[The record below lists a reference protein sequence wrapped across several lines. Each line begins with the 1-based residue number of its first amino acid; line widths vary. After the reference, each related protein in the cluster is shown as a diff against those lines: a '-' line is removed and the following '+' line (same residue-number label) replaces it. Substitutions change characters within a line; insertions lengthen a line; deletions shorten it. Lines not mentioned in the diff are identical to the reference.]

1 MAISLTI
8 TDPTVTRTYDVW
20 EIPLVSDPLHIGKM
34 VETVDG
40 NVSDYYKARKQKI
53 TLSLGYMT
61 AGEYS
66 VLKGFIDRQWENRRY
81 PTITIS
87 GAANLQV
94 TNMVARMELNAQNVI
109 DNCGTVEG
117 VQVSFRE
124 SRQL

>member
-1 MAISLTI
+1 MAITLTI
-8 TDPTVTRTYDVW
+8 TDPSITQTYEVW
-20 EIPLVSDPLHIGKM
+20 ATPLISSPDHIGQI

-40 NVSDYYKARKQKI
+40 NVSDYYKARKHKI

-81 PTITIS
+81 PTITIT
-87 GAANLQV
+87 GAANLQI
-94 TNMVARMELNAQNVI
+94 TDMVARMELNSQNVI

-124 SRQL
+124 SKQL

>member
-1 MAISLTI
+1 MAITLTI

-20 EIPLVSDPLHIGKM
+20 AIPLVSSPDHIGQM

>member
-1 MAISLTI
+1 MAITLTI
-8 TDPTVTRTYDVW
+8 TDASVTRTYDVW
-20 EIPLVSDPLHIGKM
+20 ATPLISSPDHIGQM

-40 NVSDYYKARKQKI
+40 NVSDYYRARKQKI

-66 VLKGFIDRQWENRRY
+66 VLKGFVERQWENKCY
-81 PTITIS
+81 PVITIS
-87 GAANLQV
+87 GASNLAI
-94 TNMVARMELNAQNVI
+94 TNMVARMELNSQNVI

-117 VQVSFRE
+117 VQVTFRE

>member
-1 MAISLTI
+1 MAITLTI
-8 TDPTVTRTYDVW
+8 TDPSITQTYEVW
-20 EIPLVSDPLHIGKM
+20 ATPLISSPDHIGQM
-34 VETVDG
+34 VEMVDG
-40 NVSDYYKARKQKI
+40 NVSDYYKARKHKI

-81 PTITIS
+81 PTITIT
-87 GAANLQV
+87 GAANLQI
-94 TNMVARMELNAQNVI
+94 TDMVARMELNSQNVI

-124 SRQL
+124 SKQL

>member
-1 MAISLTI
+1 MAITVTI
-8 TDPTVTRTYDVW
+8 TDQTVTRTYDVW
-20 EIPLVSDPLHIGKM
+20 AIPLISSPDHIGQM

-40 NVSDYYKARKQKI
+40 NVSDYYQARKQKI

-66 VLKGFIDRQWENRRY
+66 VLKGFVDRQWENRKY
-81 PTITIS
+81 PVVTIS
-87 GAANLQV
+87 GATNLPI
-94 TNMVARMELNAQNVI
+94 TNMTARMELDSQNVI

-124 SRQL
+124 SKQL

>member
-1 MAISLTI
+1 MAITLTI
-8 TDPTVTRTYDVW
+8 TDPSITQTYEVW
-20 EIPLVSDPLHIGKM
+20 ATPLISSPDHIGQM

-40 NVSDYYKARKQKI
+40 NVSDYYKARKHKI

-81 PTITIS
+81 PTITIT
-87 GAANLQV
+87 GAANLQI
-94 TNMVARMELNAQNVI
+94 TDMVARMELNSQNVI

-124 SRQL
+124 SKQL

>member
-1 MAISLTI
+1 MAITVTI
-8 TDPTVTRTYDVW
+8 TDQTVTRTYDVW
-20 EIPLVSDPLHIGKM
+20 AIPLISNPDHIGQM

-81 PTITIS
+81 PTITIT
-87 GAANLQV
+87 GAANLQI
-94 TNMVARMELNAQNVI
+94 TDMVARMELNSQNVI

-124 SRQL
+124 SKQL

>member
-1 MAISLTI
+1 MAITLTI
-8 TDPTVTRTYDVW
+8 TDQSVTRTYDVW
-20 EIPLVSDPLHIGKM
+20 KIPLVSDPDHIGQM

-53 TLSLGYMT
+53 TLTLGYMT

-66 VLKGFIDRQWENRRY
+66 VLKGFVDRQWENKRY
-81 PTITIS
+81 PVITIS
-87 GAANLQV
+87 GATNLPIS
-94 TNMVARMELNAQNVI
+94 NMVARMELNSQNVI

-124 SRQL
+124 SKQL

>member
-1 MAISLTI
+1 MAITITI

-20 EIPLVSDPLHIGKM
+20 AIPLVSNPDHIGQM

>member
-1 MAISLTI
+1 MAITITI
-8 TDPTVTRTYDVW
+8 TDSTVTHTYEVW
-20 EIPLVSDPLHIGKM
+20 AIPLVSSPDHIGQT

-40 NVSDYYKARKQKI
+40 NVSDYYKARKQKL

-61 AGEYS
+61 EGEYS
-66 VLKGFIDRQWENRRY
+66 VLKGFVDRQWENRRY

-87 GAANLQV
+87 GAANLSV
-94 TNMVARMELNAQNVI
+94 TNMVARMELNSQNVI

-124 SRQL
+124 SKQL

>member
-1 MAISLTI
+1 MAITITI

-20 EIPLVSDPLHIGKM
+20 AIPLVSNPDHIGQM

-87 GAANLQV
+87 GAANLRV

>member
-1 MAISLTI
+1 MAITLTI
-8 TDPTVTRTYDVW
+8 TDPSITQTYEVW
-20 EIPLVSDPLHIGKM
+20 ATPLISSPDHIGQM

-81 PTITIS
+81 PTITIT
-87 GAANLQV
+87 GAANLQI
-94 TNMVARMELNAQNVI
+94 TDMVARMELNSQNVI

-124 SRQL
+124 SKQL

>member
-1 MAISLTI
+1 MAITLTI
-8 TDPTVTRTYDVW
+8 TDPSITQTYEVW
-20 EIPLVSDPLHIGKM
+20 ATPLISSPDHIGQM

-81 PTITIS
+81 PTITIT
-87 GAANLQV
+87 GAANLQI
-94 TNMVARMELNAQNVI
+94 TDMVARMELNPQNVI

-124 SRQL
+124 SKQL

>member
-1 MAISLTI
+1 MAITLTI
-8 TDPTVTRTYDVW
+8 TDPSITQTYEVW
-20 EIPLVSDPLHIGKM
+20 ATPLISSPDHIGQT

-40 NVSDYYKARKQKI
+40 NVSDYYKARKHKI

-81 PTITIS
+81 PTITIT
-87 GAANLQV
+87 GAANLQI
-94 TNMVARMELNAQNVI
+94 TDMVARMELNSQNVI

-124 SRQL
+124 SKQL